1 MAFDTNG
8 TKLANLVNP
17 EVMSA
22 VFEAKLIDKIR
33 FAPLATINTDLVNAP
48 GSTIKVPVFSYI
60 GAATQVAEGVDV
72 AISQLT
78 ETTTP
83 VSVVKYAKAVQISD
97 EAMLS
102 AYGNPVDEI
111 ADQLVKSIA
120 DAIEGDFI
128 TALATALSHTTTNTA
143 IDANDVSDALVQFG
157 EDIDGD
163 KVLLCD
169 PATYNRIRKANGYI
183 PNNEVSANI
192 VLRGYVGQL
201 YGCDVVVTNRIT
213 DGKAYIV
220 KPGALGLL
228 LKRDTLV
235 EVDRD
240 IINFSNVFSVSKHGA
255 AYLRDA
261 SKAIIIKHQ

>member
-33 FAPLATINTDLVNAP
+33 FAPLATVNTDLVGTP
-48 GSTIKVPVFSYI
+48 GSKIKVPVYSYI
-60 GAATQVAEGVDV
+60 GAATEVGEGVDV

-78 ETTTP
+78 ETAEE
-83 VSVVKYAKAVQISD
+83 VEVVKYAKAVQISD

-111 ADQLVKSIA
+111 TDQLVKSVA
-120 DAIEGDFI
+120 DAIESAFI
-128 TALATALSHTTTNTA
+128 TVLADTTDHTTTNTA
-143 IDANDVSDALVQFG
+143 IEADDVSDALVEFG

-169 PATYNRIRKANGYI
+169 AATYNRIRKANDYI

-192 VLRGYVGQL
+192 VLKGYVGQL
-201 YGCDVVVTNRIT
+201 YGCDVVVTDRIT

-255 AYLRDA
+255 AYLRDS
-261 SKAIIIKHQ
+261 SKAIVIKHA